1 MTNTPLKSN
10 NIVELG
16 IELLK
21 QKVVTPAVFWKVAE
35 SEFTRTTDD
44 TITIRVPAYTTA
56 SKRTMRS
63 GTSITAKSFE
73 ERGVDVKID
82 THLYHRTDM
91 SSEELTLDITDF
103 GSQILKPQVEAVTR
117 ALDAEC
123 VNALTGATYQ
133 NNVNWDYDNPLVS
146 VTKARGWLNRA
157 HIPEDGRTLLV
168 GPGIEENLLAADI
181 LLDASKNGGSSAA
194 LREATIGRL
203 RGMNVVVNPN
213 LPDDVAIALH
223 RSAFALVTRAP
234 AKPAGAPFGASASS
248 DGFALRWLQ
257 VFEDGML
264 NDQSLVDLFCGT
276 AAVTDRGHWDETTN
290 RFVPA
295 EDVDGTGESD
305 MLVRAVMLGTDVE
318 GETPSP

>member
-63 GTSITAKSFE
+63 GASITAKSFE

-123 VNALTGATYQ
+123 VDTLTSATYQ
-133 NNVNWDYDNPLVS
+133 NTVTWDYDDPENS
-146 VTKARGWLNRA
+146 VLEARGWLNRA
-157 HIPEDGRTLLV
+157 HVPEDGRTLLV
-168 GPGIEENLLAADI
+168 GPGIEESLLRSKI
-181 LLDASKNGGSSAA
+181 LMDASASGSSAA
-194 LREATIGRL
+194 LRDATIGRI
-203 RGMNVVVNPN
+203 RGMNVVTNAN
-213 LPDDVAIALH
+213 LPDDVAIAFH

-276 AAVTDRGHWDETTN
+276 AVVTDHGSWDSNTN

-295 EDVDGTGESD
+295 EEVDGDGMSD
-305 MLVRAVMLGTDVE
+305 MLVRAVMLDGSE
-318 GETPSP
+318 SA